1 MKNTIKYITIILF
14 ATALSSCE
22 KAIDLKLKDT
32 TPQYVVEGVLTD
44 VAGGCKVLLS
54 QTKNFTDN
62 NDFNGIG
69 GATVTIADDNN
80 NVYPLTT
87 TSPGVYQNST
97 LKGAVGHTYSLN
109 VSVNGKTFTSSCIM
123 HPAVPLDSIY
133 LVKDELVNN
142 KDGTPRKYVTV
153 QYHDPASTKNYYR
166 FVQYVNNRKEESI
179 LLDDD
184 EFTNGQEVNTRLN
197 FSNDNDNPARDIRP
211 GNQVTIEMMS
221 IDQAV
226 YKYFYSLTNSAN
238 GDGNN
243 AAPANPLTNIKGG
256 SLGYFSVHTVV
267 RKTLTAP

>member
-14 ATALSSCE
+14 AAALSSCE

-44 VAGGCKVLLS
+44 EAGGCKVLLS

-62 NDFNGIG
+62 NDFNGIS

-80 NVYPLTT
+80 NVYPLTA
-87 TSPGVYQNST
+87 TSTGIYQNST
-97 LKGAVGHTYSLN
+97 LKGTPGHTYQLS
-109 VSVNGKTFTSSCIM
+109 VSIDGKTFTSSCLM

-133 LVKDELVNN
+133 LVKDALINN

-153 QYHDPASTKNYYR
+153 QYHDPAATKNYYR

-256 SLGYFSVHTVV
+256 ALGYFSVHTVE

>member
-1 MKNTIKYITIILF
+1 MKNTIKYITIMLF
-14 ATALSSCE
+14 AAALSSCE

-44 VAGGCKVLLS
+44 AAGGCKVLLS

-62 NDFNGIG
+62 NDFNGIS
-69 GATVTIADDNN
+69 GATVTIADGSIT
-80 NVYPLTT
+80 YPLTP
-87 TSPGVYQNST
+87 TSTGIYQNST
-97 LKGAVGHTYSLN
+97 LTGTPGHTYQLS
-109 VSVNGKTFTSSCIM
+109 VSIDGKSFTSICTM
-123 HPAVPLDSIY
+123 LPAVPLDSIY
-133 LVKDELVNN
+133 LVKDELINN

-153 QYHDPASTKNYYR
+153 RYQDPIATKNYYR
-166 FVQYVNNRKEESI
+166 FVQYVNGRKEETI
-179 LLDDD
+179 MLEDD
-184 EFTNGQEVNTRLN
+184 EFTNGQEVNNNLR

-226 YKYFYSLTNSAN
+226 YKYFYSLVNSAN

-256 SLGYFSVHTVV
+256 ALGYFSVHTVV
-267 RKTLTAP
+267 KKTLTAP

>member
-1 MKNTIKYITIILF
+1 MKSIIKYITIIFF
-14 ATALSSCE
+14 AAALSSCE

-32 TPQYVVEGVLTD
+32 APQYVVEGVLTD
-44 VAGGCKVLLS
+44 EAGACKVLLS

-62 NDFNGIG
+62 NDFNGIS

-80 NVYPLTT
+80 NVYPLTA
-87 TSPGVYQNST
+87 TSAGVYQNNT
-97 LKGAVGHTYSLN
+97 ITGIPGHTYQL
-109 VSVNGKTFTSSCIM
+109 SVNIDGKTFTSSCLM
-123 HPAVPLDSIY
+123 HPAIPLDSIY
-133 LVKDELVNN
+133 LVKDELINN

-153 QYHDPASTKNYYR
+153 QYNDPAATKNYYR
-166 FVQYVNNRKEESI
+166 FIQYVNGRKEESI
-179 LLDDD
+179 MLEDD
-184 EFTNGQEVNTRLN
+184 EFTNGQEVNNNLR

-226 YKYFYSLTNSAN
+226 YKYFYSLSNSAN

-256 SLGYFSVHTVV
+256 ALGYFSVHTVE
-267 RKTLTAP
+267 RKTLVAP